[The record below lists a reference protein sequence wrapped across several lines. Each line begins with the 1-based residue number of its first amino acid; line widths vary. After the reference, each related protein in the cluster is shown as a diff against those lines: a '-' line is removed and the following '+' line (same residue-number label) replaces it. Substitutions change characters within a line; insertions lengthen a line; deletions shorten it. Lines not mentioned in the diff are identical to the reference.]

1 MKKTML
7 SLSALLMLASACG
20 TSTTNEGSSD
30 TTAANQ
36 DTEVMAENEWIEL
49 FNGQDLSGWKGY
61 GKDAP
66 GDAWKVVDGVI
77 HFDANAK
84 KNEGASGGDLVTL
97 DSFGDFHLKLEWKI
111 SENGN
116 SGIMFYVQDNGE
128 YNAPYHTGP
137 EYQLLDNDGHPDG
150 KITTHR
156 TADLYDLIESSSEPV
171 RPVGEWN
178 ETEIISKDGKLEF
191 YLNGV
196 NTVTTTM
203 WDEQWDQM
211 VAGSKFKD
219 MPGFGKYQEGRIVL
233 QDHNDD
239 VWFRKIQIKK
249 LD

>member
-36 DTEVMAENEWIEL
+36 ETEVMAENEWIEL
-49 FNGQDLSGWKGY
+49 FNGQNLDGWKGY
-61 GKDAP
+61 GKDTP

-77 HFDANAK
+77 HFDGHAK
-84 KNEGASGGDLVTL
+84 KNDGASGGDLVTKE
-97 DSFGDFHLKLEWKI
+97 SFGDFHLKLEWKI

-239 VWFRKIQIKK
+239 VWFRNIQIKK